1 MGKYLWEAR
10 AMTLTSRTKTDSKP
24 DVATRW
30 KFASLDDGAD
40 DAGNPS
46 LHYSTREAP
55 LSGKQVAQRALE
67 SAYQR
72 GLSEGFSAGTEHITR
87 ESSSMA
93 NRIDS
98 LLTSMQSQFEAFDKD
113 VADAVL
119 GLAFSLARQVVRSE
133 LDLRPEL
140 VATSVKDALQSL
152 SLKAAFP
159 SIYVNPDDVNL
170 IKSVLGE
177 ELSMR
182 GCRIIADNTISR
194 GGCRLESD
202 TSTVDATIES
212 RWERALNNM
221 GYNGSEYDNVTPTR

>member
-1 MGKYLWEAR
+1 
-10 AMTLTSRTKTDSKP
+10 
-24 DVATRW
+24 
-30 KFASLDDGAD
+30 
-40 DAGNPS
+40 
-46 LHYSTREAP
+46 
-55 LSGKQVAQRALE
+55 
-67 SAYQR
+67 
-72 GLSEGFSAGTEHITR
+72 
-87 ESSSMA
+87 
-93 NRIDS
+93 
-98 LLTSMQSQFEAFDKD
+98 MQSQFEAFDKD